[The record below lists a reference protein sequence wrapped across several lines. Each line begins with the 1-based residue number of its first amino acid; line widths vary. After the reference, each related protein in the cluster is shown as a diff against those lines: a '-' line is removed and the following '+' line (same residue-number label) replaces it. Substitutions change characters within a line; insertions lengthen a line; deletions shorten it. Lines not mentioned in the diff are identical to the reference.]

1 MVRRVAT
8 AIAVGTAIGAVTC
21 SAAFAAAPPIYK
33 GISYGPSSGEKGTV
47 YAAAKPGATV
57 VVLVHGGGWRTQT
70 NEIEESSE
78 ARSLQL
84 KGFTVFD
91 INYDQDSP
99 TTLAFPLEVA
109 EVQTAIEWIIARAST
124 YNGNA
129 ANVVLL
135 GGSSGGQL
143 VAMAAEALDSA
154 APGTV
159 RGVVSLSG
167 PYDLQLLVQQA
178 IKKEIKDLNYVKSI
192 GQALGCASNL
202 QTCSSSLE
210 AEWSPDLHIPET
222 GCPTWLLV
230 SSVEV
235 PTDTIQAEDM
245 VAHLNESACP
255 VTFKEVPKGHGF
267 YLWGEVGTQVVEFI
281 HAN

>member
-1 MVRRVAT
+1 MAA
-8 AIAVGTAIGAVTC
+8 AIAFASAIGAVAC
-21 SAAFAAAPPIYK
+21 STASATAPPIYK
-33 GISYGPSSGEKGTV
+33 GISYGPSPGEKGTV
-47 YAAAKPGATV
+47 FAAAKPGATV

-70 NEIEESSE
+70 NEIEES
-78 ARSLQL
+78 AQAKSLQL

-99 TTLAFPLEVA
+99 TTVAFPLEPA
-109 EVQTAIEWIIARAST
+109 EVETAIEWIIARAAA

-129 ANVVLL
+129 SNVVLL

-143 VAMAAEALDSA
+143 VATAAEALDAS

-178 IKKEIKDLNYVKSI
+178 IKKEIKDLNYIKSI

-202 QTCSSSLE
+202 QTCSSSYE

-235 PTDTIQAEDM
+235 PSDTLQAEVM
-245 VAHLNESACP
+245 LAHLNESACP
-255 VTFKEVPKGHGF
+255 ATFKEVPKGHGF
-267 YLWGEVGTQVVEFI
+267 YLWGEVSTQVVEFI
-281 HAN
+281 RAN